1 MSAADSLGLSHARI
15 MAHGYCDC
23 IKLLVGSCASPLDQ
37 GAQGTCAVHSVAQ
50 IHEPRIASMCH
61 LPAKGRRHV
70 AQPPTALRSLYRPN
84 ALWAC
89 MIAKQSKA
97 KCVSCR
103 IGISFEFI
111 AAAASADSYPRQA
124 AMPWRNWKRRR
135 RLTMPWQGW
144 KQQLPQACPR
154 YSQKTTHVR
163 RNYAVSRDCYTA
175 HLSEDQKRAIVES
188 HARIVAHG
196 YCDCIKLLVGRA
208 KPLSRLIE
216 EGGHGYC
223 DCIKLLVGAAA
234 SPIACARG
242 SQRSQRSAV
251 ECLCKFRAQPRVGC
265 GRIAASMRRCVAWQS
280 PRGGSEG
287 VILARLMGAHLMGWF
302 HKAHVRT
309 DSVEPEALR
318 LGIHREPDW
327 WAGRGSAAQLQQ
339 VRRGYLVMIWAS
351 P

>member
-37 GAQGTCAVHSVAQ
+37 GAQGTCAVHSVAH

-175 HLSEDQKRAIVES
+175 HLSEDQKLPHWNQFRIHCRRGLGRRAPAPPDFDALQR
-188 HARIVAHG
+188 H
-196 YCDCIKLLVGRA
+196 
-208 KPLSRLIE
+208 
-216 EGGHGYC
+216 
-223 DCIKLLVGAAA
+223 
-234 SPIACARG
+234 RG
-242 SQRSQRSAV
+242 
-251 ECLCKFRAQPRVGC
+251 EPRTH
-265 GRIAASMRRCVAWQS
+265 
-280 PRGGSEG
+280 RGPW
-287 VILARLMGAHLMGWF
+287 I
-302 HKAHVRT
+302 
-309 DSVEPEALR
+309 LR
-318 LGIHREPDW
+318 LHQALG
-327 WAGRGSAAQLQQ
+327 GQS
-339 VRRGYLVMIWAS
+339 
-351 P
+351 

>member
-1 MSAADSLGLSHARI
+1 MDL
-15 MAHGYCDC
+15 
-23 IKLLVGSCASPLDQ
+23 
-37 GAQGTCAVHSVAQ
+37 
-50 IHEPRIASMCH
+50 
-61 LPAKGRRHV
+61 
-70 AQPPTALRSLYRPN
+70 PN
-84 ALWAC
+84 ARQNDEPAVYAPASTEASSKDDCL
-89 MIAKQSKA
+89 KQ
-97 KCVSCR
+97 
-103 IGISFEFI
+103 
-111 AAAASADSYPRQA
+111 RQHE
-124 AMPWRNWKRRR
+124 AMEALAELPGDDLTSIQGKMEKRRP
-135 RLTMPWQGW
+135 TSHKFFG
-144 KQQLPQACPR
+144 A
-154 YSQKTTHVR
+154 TTHVR

-339 VRRGYLVMIWAS
+339 VRRGYLLRQLLQEIWQAAGQGNKADHSKQPKRPRTKVCQRSQNWRRAFVGSREQAFNAS